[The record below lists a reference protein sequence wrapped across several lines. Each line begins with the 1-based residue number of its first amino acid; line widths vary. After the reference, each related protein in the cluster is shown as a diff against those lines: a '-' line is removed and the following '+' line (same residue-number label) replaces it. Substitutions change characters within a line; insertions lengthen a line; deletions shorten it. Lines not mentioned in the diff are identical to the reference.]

1 MNGPVPEASSCAP
14 PALRPG
20 LRFGD
25 YLLLAPLGHGAQSE
39 VWEARSLSGQ
49 RRVALKVLAP
59 SLAASAEGL
68 QLFRREVAA
77 NARLAHPHIAA
88 VLAAGEACGRPYL
101 VQELVPGGRT
111 LADDIAAA
119 RRACQPLGQPRREL
133 PREHVR
139 DAAALFAQVADALH
153 AAHAAGV
160 IHRDVKPGNI
170 LVLPDGNPKVA
181 DFGFAL
187 LADAADR
194 QRADLDGTPAYM
206 IPEQLRGE
214 PADARSDV
222 FALGATLYEAL
233 TLRRA
238 FDGRSC
244 AEVRAAVLA
253 GRPVEPRLLQ
263 ANLPRD
269 LCAVCLRA
277 LRADPAQRYA
287 SAGAL
292 ADDLRRFLDGRPV
305 SALAGGSLRR
315 AVQWL
320 LPAALRVAA
329 VAVLVA
335 GRVG

>member
-1 MNGPVPEASSCAP
+1 MNAPLPHPSCRAPV
-14 PALRPG
+14 ALRPG
-20 LRFGD
+20 LRLGD

-39 VWEARSLSGQ
+39 VWEARSLSDQ

-59 SLAASAEGL
+59 ALAASAEGL
-68 QLFRREVAA
+68 RLFHREAA
-77 NARLAHPHIAA
+77 AHARLAHPHIAA

-119 RRACQPLGQPRREL
+119 RRACLPPGQPPRDL

-139 DAAALFAQVADALH
+139 DAAELFAHVADALH

-170 LVLPDGNPKVA
+170 LVLPDGHPKVA

-187 LADAADR
+187 LADASDCRRPA
-194 QRADLDGTPAYM
+194 LDGTPAYM
-206 IPEQLRGE
+206 SPEQLRGQ

-233 TLRRA
+233 TLERA
-238 FDGRSC
+238 FGGRSC

-253 GRPVEPRLLQ
+253 VKPAPPRTLQ
-263 ANLPRD
+263 PSLPED
-269 LCAVCLRA
+269 LCAVCMHA
-277 LRADPAQRYA
+277 LSADPAQRY
-287 SAGAL
+287 STAGAL
-292 ADDLRRFLDGRPV
+292 ADDLRRFLDGVPV
-305 SALAGGSLRR
+305 RAASGGRLRR
-315 AVQWL
+315 AAAWL
-320 LPAALRVAA
+320 RPAALRAAA
-329 VAVLVA
+329 VALLVT
-335 GRVG
+335 GRMG